1 LYTFSYR
8 PGTKKWD
15 RPRGDHLMEGKVC
28 HRECRPCDAILA
40 MNEQTIPESTALRK
54 KIRFY
59 KTLSLLLGCVV
70 LSAGVVEPIRWIS
83 GILLNLSWSRSPT
96 PPFFPMARFSSSPI
110 PARVAVANLQYFS
123 FTRIF

>member
-1 LYTFSYR
+1 MS
-8 PGTKKWD
+8 
-15 RPRGDHLMEGKVC
+15 
-28 HRECRPCDAILA
+28 
-40 MNEQTIPESTALRK
+40 EQTIPESTALRK

-70 LSAGVVEPIRWIS
+70 LSAGAVEPVRWIS

-96 PPFFPMARFSSSPI
+96 PPPFFPMARFSSSPI
-110 PARVAVANLQYFS
+110 PARVTVANLQYFS